1 MWNGLRPVR
10 NQSQPAEIIGIPQA
24 TETEIA
30 YFEEYRRSSLD
41 VLRKRRRLHLLGEK
55 KYAKVRLD
63 KEQVG
68 SKSPAT
74 WHGEE
79 EVRELH
85 KRLTLA
91 RLEAMSIVGRLRS
104 LLSKWREL
112 VLKIRGLDIPRET
125 EGEDTGQ
132 MGWQTGEC
140 MGGIAEDMAGRINA
154 AIESWLAHCYEL
166 DCFHAIVGE
175 KISRKA
181 FDDEVEVPDAI
192 GLPVAHMPRAWGAL
206 NDSDFLI
213 EKLVTALE
221 PLETDASSV
230 AVSKLRSD
238 GRVGE
243 VTVALKQL
251 KLVFDELS

>member
-68 SKSPAT
+68 SKSLAT
-74 WHGEE
+74 WRGEE

-112 VLKIRGLDIPRET
+112 VLKIRELDIPRET
-125 EGEDTGQ
+125 EGEDAGQ
-132 MGWQTGEC
+132 MGWQT
-140 MGGIAEDMAGRINA
+140 

-221 PLETDASSV
+221 PLETNASSV

-243 VTVALKQL
+243 VTVAVKQL
-251 KLVFDELS
+251 KLVFEELS